1 MLGRLCERFV
11 KPFHVQFPLT
21 KFILSPCPPPTALW
35 NAKDRTIRT
44 NIKGQGVSRSDISF
58 LKNYLSFLSLLAVMY
73 NTGRNKVLNSY
84 GQSAA
89 IMTLHFLV
97 IVLKFCKG

>member
-1 MLGRLCERFV
+1 MEV
-11 KPFHVQFPLT
+11 S
-21 KFILSPCPPPTALW
+21 I
-35 NAKDRTIRT
+35 TIRMMCLKVLSS
-44 NIKGQGVSRSDISF
+44 NSLEMGDVSRSDISF

-89 IMTLHFLV
+89 IMTWHFLF
-97 IVLKFCKG
+97 IVFKFCKG